1 MKEKKVKKKESVK
14 KQSFFKSIK
23 SELKKVKW
31 PEKKEVVK
39 YTIATIAFILI
50 FVLLFALLNLAMSVI
65 KGMFL

>member
-1 MKEKKVKKKESVK
+1 MKEKKAKKKESVK

-39 YTIATIAFILI
+39 YTIATIIFILI

>member
-1 MKEKKVKKKESVK
+1 MKEKKAKKKESVK
-14 KQSFFKSIK
+14 KQSFFKLIK

-39 YTIATIAFILI
+39 FTIATIAFILI